1 MALEISAQPL
11 AELHP
16 YYKNPRKGNVDAIAE
31 SLRVRGQYKPI
42 VVNVGTYT
50 GRPMEILAGNH
61 TYLAAAALSWDAI
74 DVVTVDVPDEQ
85 AAQIVL
91 ADNRIADLGDYD
103 DDLLRDVLGDAG
115 DLTGTG
121 YTEADLEAM
130 FAEPSE
136 PTDKTS
142 LAAEFGAPPLT
153 VLSSRAGEWQERKKA
168 WMGAGLR
175 SEAGR
180 DEALVFDSPQSRFIN
195 WYKVKNAAEAA
206 AGHSLTDEAVLSAH
220 REQLRDIGGG
230 TSVFDPALAEVLL
243 AWYSAPGSRVI
254 DPWAGGAVRGVVSAA
269 LGREYVG
276 VELRPEQ
283 IEANRAMM
291 PVVREATAAQLG
303 DGDGSADWLAGTVAD
318 VLGDL
323 PDESFD
329 LAFSEAPAFPA
340 EARGEDDGPPDSR
353 PRWIDPEWIEGDSTQ
368 RLASIEGES
377 FDMALG
383 CPPYYDL
390 EAYSDDPRD
399 LSNMTPA
406 EFDAAMARTI
416 AQVGRVLRPDSF
428 AVFVV
433 GSVRDKKGHILDMRR
448 CMSQAAEAAGMALV
462 NDAVLLTPI
471 GSAAMRAARGF
482 RGGRTLARVHQEV
495 LVYVKGSRK
504 RAAERLGPVSFA
516 AVREAEGDVE

>member
-1 MALEISAQPL
+1 MSLELSSLPL
-11 AELHP
+11 DDLTP
-16 YYKNPRKGNVDAIAE
+16 YYKNPRKGNVDVIAD
-31 SLRVRGQYKPI
+31 SLRTRGQYKPI
-42 VVNVGTYT
+42 VVNAGTFT
-50 GRPMEILAGNH
+50 GRRNEILAGNH
-61 TYLAAAALSWDAI
+61 TYLAARALSWDRI
-74 DVVTVDVPDEQ
+74 DVVTVDVSEEE

-121 YTEADLEAM
+121 YTDEDLERM
-130 FAEPSE
+130 FAEPAE
-136 PTDKTS
+136 PTEKSS
-142 LAAEFGAPPLT
+142 LASEFGAPPLT

-168 WMGAGLR
+168 WMDAGLR

-180 DEALVFDSPQSRFIN
+180 DEALVYDSPQARFIN
-195 WYKVKNAAEAA
+195 WYKVKNAAEEA
-206 AGHSLTDEAVLSAH
+206 AGRSLSDDEVIRNH
-220 REQLRDIGGG
+220 KEQLRDIGGG
-230 TSVFDPALAEVLL
+230 TSVFDPALAEVILS
-243 AWYSAPGSRVI
+243 WYSAPGSRVI

-283 IEANRAMM
+283 IEANRDMM
-291 PVVREATAAQLG
+291 PVVRDAVAARLG
-303 DGDGSADWLAGTVAD
+303 DGDGTADWVAGTVGDA
-318 VLGDL
+318 LGDL

-340 EARGEDDGPPDSR
+340 EARVEEGAPDSR
-353 PRWIDPEWIEGDSTQ
+353 PRWVDPEWIEGDSTR
-368 RLASIEGES
+368 RLATIEGES

-390 EAYSDDPRD
+390 ESYSDDPRD
-399 LSNMTPA
+399 LSNLTPK

-416 AQVGRVLRPDSF
+416 KQVARVLRDDSF

-433 GSVRDKKGHILDMRR
+433 GAVRDKKGHILDMRR
-448 CMSQAAEAAGMALV
+448 CMSEACEAAGMALV
-462 NDAVLLTPI
+462 NDAVLLTPV

-482 RGGRTLARVHQEV
+482 RSTRTLARVHQEV

-504 RAAERLGPVSFA
+504 KAADRLGPVSFA

>member
-1 MALEISAQPL
+1 MTLELSSAPL
-11 AELHP
+11 ADLSP
-16 YYKNPRKGNVDAIAE
+16 YFKNPRKGNVDAIAD
-31 SLRVRGQYKPI
+31 SLHVRGQYKPI

-50 GRPMEILAGNH
+50 GRPNEILAGNH
-61 TYLAAAALSWDAI
+61 TFLAAKQLGWESIAI
-74 DVVTVDVPDEQ
+74 VTVDVPDEQ

-121 YTEADLEAM
+121 YTDADLEAM
-130 FAEPSE
+130 FNEPAPPAEKS
-136 PTDKTS
+136 S
-142 LAAEFGAPPLT
+142 LASEFGTPPLT
-153 VLSSRAGEWQERKKA
+153 VLSARGGEWQDRKKA

-175 SEAGR
+175 SEEGR
-180 DEALVFDSPQSRFIN
+180 DSALVFESYASRYIN
-195 WYKVKNAAEAA
+195 WYDVKNKAEAA
-206 AGHSLTDEAVLSAH
+206 AGRKLTDDEVAATCK
-220 REQLRDIGGG
+220 EQLRDVGGG

-243 AWYSAPGSRVI
+243 AWYSAPGSRII
-254 DPWAGGAVRGVVSAA
+254 DPWAGGAVRGIVSAA

-283 IEANRAMM
+283 VEANRAMM
-291 PVVREATAAQLG
+291 PVVREAAAAALG
-303 DGDGSADWLAGTVAD
+303 DGDGSADWVAGQIGDA
-318 VLGDL
+318 LGSL

-340 EARGEDDGPPDSR
+340 ESRIPDEPDSR
-353 PRWIDPEWIEGDSTQ
+353 PRWIDPEWIEGDSTV
-368 RLASIEGES
+368 RLASLEAEK

-390 EAYSDDPRD
+390 ESYSDDPRD

-416 AQVGRVLRPDSF
+416 AQVGRVLKPDAF

-462 NDAVLLTPI
+462 NDAVLLTPV

-482 RGGRTLARVHQEV
+482 RGQRTLARVHQEV

-504 RAAERLGPVSFA
+504 KATDRLGPVSFA
-516 AVREAEGDVE
+516 AVREAEQDA